1 MSDFIFEEVPENGT
15 VKDPNLE
22 GNKDSATDPGNPGG
36 GGSSTGNTRLNWNQI
51 MGLEGLYYNGYI
63 YYESSPRGNGSWK
76 YSITL
81 TGKMNLT
88 FKGKNLDGSD
98 FSQNYG
104 FGAKGNKTYQTSNG
118 DLLYFKS
125 EEEGY
130 IYFKPVGASDYIKF
144 SLQKK

>member
-1 MSDFIFEEVPENGT
+1 MSDFIFEEVAENGQIAT
-15 VKDPNLE
+15 PDQN
-22 GNKDSATDPGNPGG
+22 GNSDTAKDPGNQGTE
-36 GGSSTGNTRLNWNQI
+36 GSKTDSNVLSWDKI
-51 MGLEGLYYNGYI
+51 AGLEGLYYNGYI

-81 TGKMNLT
+81 TGGMNLT

-125 EEEGY
+125 DDKGY

>member
-1 MSDFIFEEVPENGT
+1 
-15 VKDPNLE
+15 
-22 GNKDSATDPGNPGG
+22 
-36 GGSSTGNTRLNWNQI
+36 
-51 MGLEGLYYNGYI
+51 
-63 YYESSPRGNGSWK
+63 
-76 YSITL
+76 
-81 TGKMNLT
+81 MNLT

-104 FGAKGNKTYQTSNG
+104 FGATSSKQYKNSNG